1 MKKMMLFAIA
11 IMLTIAMLP
20 SVVMAETT
28 ISKELSQTE
37 ASLGDHITVTLNVS
51 VAEDG
56 IPLAIVDS
64 LPAGLSYISDTFTVN
79 GDSAEPT
86 IDNDQVSY
94 VLEAAGGYTIS
105 FDVQVTESQGDNITV
120 TNTVAVGN
128 VTAQADLTI
137 LPYAGFTKTVEEGEL
152 VVPVE
157 TDVQWLLVIAVENI
171 ADDQIEVMRDVM
183 VKDNLGGDLELDD
196 YTVSVGELGIR
207 ETGKTK
213 KVHLTW
219 NMGGDL
225 EDGTSTSLALLI
237 STDINTGTGNGKK
250 AGHQEYTEPGQHD
263 LNSGA
268 VLKFV
273 DSETGLQ
280 LSAHTPPITVLAE

>member
-120 TNTVAVGN
+120 TNTVAAGN